1 MPMKSITMTIM
12 VCKLLSESFCDV
24 HTRVKAMAGESK
36 VSCRLPRLAVCVVV
50 VAAVADQMM
59 CVSASQ
65 SSTMSSVSQ
74 QSSRR
79 PEDAAQAQRASFGRQ
94 GSTTGSVTGE
104 DTEDTMKN
112 LRKTFAGIFGD
123 M

>member
-1 MPMKSITMTIM
+1 MGEIGQETMEG
-12 VCKLLSESFCDV
+12 KRDSSLRPLLSHPWSHSSNE
-24 HTRVKAMAGESK
+24 
-36 VSCRLPRLAVCVVV
+36 VCVVT
-50 VAAVADQMM
+50 
-59 CVSASQ
+59 ASQ

-79 PEDAAQAQRASFGRQ
+79 AEDSAQTQRAAFGRQ